1 MNNQRTKQIMRAST
15 VGIIVNAFLA
25 LFKIAVGLITSA
37 ISITMD
43 GVNNLSDAG
52 SSLITMVGAAL
63 AAKPADRK
71 HPFGYG
77 RMEYL
82 SSLVIAGIILY
93 AGITAVVES
102 IKTIIN
108 PVQPEYSALTLTIII
123 VAVAVKLGLALYT
136 LAVGKK
142 TDSDALTASGKDAM
156 SDVIVS
162 TSTIIAAII
171 YVFSGLSLEAYL
183 GVVISLVIVKAGLE
197 VMSETVSKILGEQ
210 ADAGLV
216 IAVKKTI
223 NSFEQVRGA
232 YDLVLNNY
240 GPGDYMA
247 SVHVEVDEKLNAAEL
262 DGLSRRIMEKVQKEH
277 KVYLSAVGFY
287 SANDTDPQIVKMRK
301 EVAEIVT
308 AMEYVIAMHGFYVD
322 FEEKH
327 LRFDIVISL
336 DTKERRKIYDNVC
349 KAVSEHFPEYDLVV
363 GFDIDFNEVERK

>member
-1 MNNQRTKQIMRAST
+1 MNNQRTRQIMRAST
-15 VGIIVNAFLA
+15 VGIVVNALLA

-102 IKTIIN
+102 IKTILT
-108 PVQPEYSALTLTIII
+108 PVRPEYSALTLTIII
-123 VAVAVKLGLALYT
+123 VAVVVKLGLALYT
-136 LAVGKK
+136 LSVGKK

-162 TSTIIAAII
+162 TSTIIAAVI
-171 YVFSGLSLEAYL
+171 YLFSGLSLEAYL

-232 YDLVLNNY
+232 YDLVMNNY

-247 SVHVEVDEKLNAAEL
+247 SVHVEVDENITASEL
-262 DGLSRRIMEKVQKEH
+262 DGLSRKIMEKVLKEH

-287 SANDTDPQIVKMRK
+287 SANDTDPQIIQMRN
-301 EVAEIVT
+301 EVADIVT
-308 AMEYVIAMHGFYVD
+308 AMDYVIAMHGFYVD

-327 LRFDIVISL
+327 LRFDIVVSL
-336 DTKERRKIYDNVC
+336 DTKDRRQIYENACNAVRER
-349 KAVSEHFPEYDLVV
+349 FPEYDLVA
-363 GFDIDFNEVERK
+363 GFDIDFNEVER